1 MINVAW
7 DHNSYYHE
15 RLLRAPPARCGRVLD
30 VGCGAGRFAA
40 RLAERADRVD
50 ALDRSPAMIAE
61 ARRIVPANVTCL
73 LGDAATADPPAAAYN
88 AVTSISALHHM
99 DLPAVLPR
107 LAAALRPGG
116 LLIAVS
122 HHRLEIPRG
131 LPAEAVSVFGYNARR
146 AVLLCLPAGRRFTG
160 GRCTSGTRHSPRCRS
175 RTRSCPSGRSAPR
188 PRQPCPDPGSG
199 GWSTGGTSSPGA
211 SQAGNRG
218 RTGRGED
225 ASAAG
230 AQGVQEHRDRRV
242 DSLPASDRSH
252 LHQPQKPAV
261 SNLHWQEQP
270 RPPSKTIKAGT
281 AATAD

>member
-15 RLLRAPPARCGRVLD
+15 RLLRALPARCGRVLD

-40 RLAERADRVD
+40 RLAERADLVD

-73 LGDAATADPPAAAYN
+73 LGDAATADLPAGAYD

-116 LLIAVS
+116 LLIAVAL
-122 HHRLEIPRG
+122 HRLEIPRG

-146 AVLLCLPAGRRFTG
+146 AVLLCLPAGRRYRREMYQRRAAQAQAPVPVKDPQLTL
-160 GRCTSGTRHSPRCRS
+160 RQI
-175 RTRSCPSGRSAPR
+175 RTQATAVL
-188 PRQPCPDPGSG
+188 PGS
-199 GWSTGGTSSPGA
+199 
-211 SQAGNRG
+211 
-218 RTGRGED
+218 
-225 ASAAG
+225 
-230 AQGVQEHRDRRV
+230 RV
-242 DSLPASDRSH
+242 RWLVHWRYE
-252 LHQPQKPAV
+252 LTWRKP
-261 SNLHWQEQP
+261 S
-270 RPPSKTIKAGT
+270 PPSPMS
-281 AATAD
+281 